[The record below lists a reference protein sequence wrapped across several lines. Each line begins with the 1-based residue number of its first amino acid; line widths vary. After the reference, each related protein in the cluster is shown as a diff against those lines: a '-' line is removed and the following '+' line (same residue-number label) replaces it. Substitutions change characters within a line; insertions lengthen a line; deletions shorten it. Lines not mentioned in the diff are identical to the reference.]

1 MTKVK
6 FIEDLCRLEYQN
18 NGSMPERFPHYR
30 QVPLYPY
37 SPVFFS
43 LSTQRFLHQEKPVFS
58 SDFLPSRVFAKIF
71 PG

>member
-6 FIEDLCRLEYQN
+6 FIEDLFRLEYRN
-18 NGSMPERFPHYR
+18 NGNMPKRFPQYQ

-43 LSTQRFLHQEKPVFS
+43 LSTQQALHQEKPVFS
-58 SDFLPSRVFAKIF
+58 SDFLPSRVFARMF
-71 PG
+71 LP